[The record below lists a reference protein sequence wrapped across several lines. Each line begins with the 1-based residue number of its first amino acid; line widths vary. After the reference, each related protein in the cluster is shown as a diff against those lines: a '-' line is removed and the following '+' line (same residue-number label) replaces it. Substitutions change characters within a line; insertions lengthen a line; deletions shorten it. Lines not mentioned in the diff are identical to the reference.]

1 MAKSKSATLKSSHS
15 LPGPET
21 IVREVLP
28 NGITVLS
35 RANFNS
41 PSVVVSGYF
50 VTGSLFEP
58 DEKLGLADF
67 VCSSLMRGT
76 KKREMQKIYDALESA
91 GASFGYD
98 SGTTTSSFSGRSL
111 AEDLPLLLDIFSET
125 IQFPAFPNDQI
136 ERLRTQLLTG
146 LSLRAQDTTDMAEL
160 IFDEIL
166 FKGHPYSRPDDG
178 WPETIQSISRK
189 DLIDFHRRTIGPRGM
204 VIAVVGAIDP
214 HRAVEYVSDALG
226 SWKNPHQRSRPE
238 IPPQSP
244 LKKMEQR
251 HHKIKG
257 KSQTDLI
264 LGTLGPNRKDP
275 YYLAASLGN
284 SVLGQFGL
292 GGRIGDAVREKA
304 GLAYYAYS
312 NLSAGLGPGIWDIS
326 AGVNPKNVKNATDLI
341 MRELTRFVEDGVS
354 KEELADS
361 KANFI
366 GRLPLTLESNS
377 GVAGALLNIEKYELG
392 LDYYQQYEARIKGI
406 KREDV
411 VDVARKFIDP
421 DRLAFAT
428 AGP

>member
-1 MAKSKSATLKSSHS
+1 MTKIKSSAHS

-21 IVREVLP
+21 IHREALS

-50 VTGSLFEP
+50 VSGSLFES

-76 KKREMQKIYDALESA
+76 QKRNMQEIYDALESV

-98 SGTTTSSFSGRSL
+98 SGVTTSSFSGRAL

-125 IQFPAFPNDQI
+125 MQYPSFPKDQV
-136 ERLRTQLLTG
+136 ERLRAQLLTG
-146 LSLRAQDTTDMAEL
+146 LAMRAQDTSDMAEL

-178 WPETIQSISRK
+178 WPETIQSITRR
-189 DLIDFHRRTIGPRGM
+189 DLRDFHRLTFGPRGL
-204 VIAVVGAIDP
+204 ILSIVGAVEP
-214 HRAVEYVSDALG
+214 KRAVEHVQRALG
-226 SWKNPHQRSRPE
+226 SWKNPNQRARPE
-238 IPPQSP
+238 IPHQAP
-244 LKKMEQR
+244 LKKMARR
-251 HHKIKG
+251 HHRIGG

-264 LGTLGPNRKDP
+264 IGTIGPKRVDP
-275 YYLAASLGN
+275 DYMAAALGN
-284 SVLGQFGL
+284 SILGQFGL
-292 GGRIGDAVREKA
+292 GGRVGEAVREKA
-304 GLAYYAYS
+304 GLAYYANS
-312 NLSAGLGPGIWDIS
+312 NLSAGLGPGVWDVS
-326 AGVNPKNVKNATDLI
+326 AGVNPKNVKRAADLI
-341 MRELTRFVEDGVS
+341 VKELKRFVEGGVTR
-354 KEELADS
+354 EELSDS
-361 KANFI
+361 KQNFV
-366 GRLPLTLESNS
+366 GRLPLTMESNS
-377 GVAGALLNIEKYELG
+377 GVAGALLNMERYDLG
-392 LDYYQQYEARIKGI
+392 LDYYQRYAGRVEKV

-411 VDVARKFIDP
+411 HAAAVKFIAP